1 MLVTEAGTLVT
12 VPLAEGYA
20 IKIVFSLFNNIP
32 SSDEYVV
39 LFSLTLIF
47 NELPLTNAPSPMVFT
62 EAGIF
67 MLVKLLQQLNAAT
80 PMVSSPSTPLR
91 SRFTFLF
98 SSFNFSASVDKLS
111 ELHSPVAT
119 RVWGPTP
126 ESPAITEAT
135 VSDVIPIPHLA

>member
-12 VPLAEGYA
+12 VSLAEGYA

-47 NELPLTNAPSPMVFT
+47 NELQLTNASSSMVVT

-80 PMVSSPSTPLR
+80 PMV
-91 SRFTFLF
+91 FTELGI
-98 SSFNFSASVDKLS
+98 VMLVKL
-111 ELHSPVAT
+111 LHQLNA
-119 RVWGPTP
+119 
-126 ESPAITEAT
+126 
-135 VSDVIPIPHLA
+135 